1 MSQTNLTRKINGQAK
16 QKFQFYKIL
25 HKLLTGIICTNSQR
39 FVNCITNWRAR
50 ITILVRVMVAYTE
63 SKKETLPLQFQINQL
78 LILKTSREGL
88 MVDFSLIYNKDL
100 TKTK

>member
-1 MSQTNLTRKINGQAK
+1 MSQTNLTRKMNRQAM

-25 HKLLTGIICTNSQR
+25 QNSLTGIICTNSQR

-50 ITILVRVMVAYTE
+50 ITILVSVMAAYTE
-63 SKKETLPLQFQINQL
+63 SKKETMPLQFQKNKL
-78 LILKTSREGL
+78 LILKTSREVL
-88 MVDFSLIYNKDL
+88 MVDFSLIYNNDL